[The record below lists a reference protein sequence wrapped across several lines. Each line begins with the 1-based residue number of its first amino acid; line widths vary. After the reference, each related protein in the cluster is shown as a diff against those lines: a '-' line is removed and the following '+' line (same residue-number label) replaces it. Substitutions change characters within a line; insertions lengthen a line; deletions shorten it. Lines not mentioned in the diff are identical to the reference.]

1 MPNTPKTSVRVALP
15 LIALLAALAPLS
27 IDTYLPAI
35 EQISLELSQPI
46 HLIEQSVTIFM
57 IGYAI
62 GMFIGGVVSDYR
74 GRKITIYIGLSIF
87 IAASLLL
94 ASAESLLALN
104 SYRLLQAVGGSMA
117 TVVGPAIIRDTHH
130 GPEMAKAF
138 AFIGLIMLMAPLLAP
153 ALGTGILWFSH
164 WEMIFIF
171 LAGYGT
177 LVLAVY
183 YFLIPET
190 LASNKQR
197 IQLDTVIQRYKF
209 VLSQGQARPFL
220 YSMPLAFGCMF
231 IFVTESA
238 FIYLKHFGQ
247 SESIFPLL
255 FAANIVTMLF
265 FNRLGAYLLR
275 FYSSVQL
282 VKAGLLVQLIG
293 TFALLAHSLWFANK
307 LWLYL
312 PAIMLAVGSLGLT
325 VPNIISSY
333 LGFFTK
339 NSTIANAFL
348 STLQFAGGG
357 FLGFIATLL
366 HNGKLSTIAGLM
378 LTCALVATA
387 NLWLRPN
394 RALSPS
400 ND

>member
-1 MPNTPKTSVRVALP
+1 MPNTQKAPVKVALP

-35 EQISLELSQPI
+35 KQISQELSQPI
-46 HLIEQSVTIFM
+46 HLIEQSITLFM

-74 GRKITIYIGLSIF
+74 GRKTTIYIGLSIF
-87 IAASLLL
+87 IVASLLL
-94 ASAESLLALN
+94 ATAESLMALN
-104 SYRLLQAVGGSMA
+104 GYRLLQAVGGSMA

-153 ALGTGILWFSH
+153 ALGTGILWLSH

-171 LAGYGT
+171 LAAYGALL
-177 LVLAVY
+177 LVIY

-190 LASNKQR
+190 LATGKSR
-197 IQLDTVIQRYKF
+197 IQLATVIQRYKS
-209 VLSQGQARPFL
+209 VLSQSHARPFL

-238 FIYLKHFGQ
+238 FIYLKHFQQ
-247 SESIFPLL
+247 SEDVFPLL
-255 FAANIVTMLF
+255 FAANIITMLF

-282 VKAGLLVQLIG
+282 VKAGLAVQFIG
-293 TFALLAHSLWFANK
+293 SCALLAHSLLAK
-307 LWLYL
+307 DSLWLYL
-312 PAIMLAVGSLGLT
+312 PAVMLAVGSLGLT

-333 LGFFTK
+333 LSFFTE
-339 NSTIANAFL
+339 NSTIANSFL

-357 FLGFIATLL
+357 FLGFVATLL
-366 HNGKLSTIAGLM
+366 HNSQLSTIAGLM
-378 LTCALVATA
+378 LVCSVVATL

-394 RALSPS
+394 KALSP
-400 ND
+400 NL